1 MSDTIPPAPAA
12 ILGVA
17 YPSFYFKDVDQAVA
31 LYEAV
36 FGPCAYH
43 EDGFHGLK
51 LGDTWL
57 TLFDPKMA
65 PRPGENPAN
74 AEIALRVATPA
85 DVDALHA
92 KFLEHGATS
101 VMKPQDTW
109 MYEPMRYACLDDP
122 LGVRWDLYCPI
133 VAAGDGSAPA

>member
-1 MSDTIPPAPAA
+1 MPDDAPSVNPA

-43 EDGFHGLK
+43 EAGFHGLK

-74 AEIALRVATPA
+74 AEIALRLATPA
-85 DVDALHA
+85 DVDALHGT
-92 KFLEHGATS
+92 FVEHGATS

-109 MYEPMRYACLDDP
+109 MYENMRYACLDDP
-122 LGVRWDLYCPI
+122 LGVR
-133 VAAGDGSAPA
+133 

>member
-1 MSDTIPPAPAA
+1 MADDAPSAHPAVR
-12 ILGVA
+12 GVA
-17 YPSFYFKDVDQAVA
+17 YPSFYFKDVDAAVA

-43 EDGFHGLK
+43 EAGFHGLK

-65 PRPGENPAN
+65 PHPGENPAN
-74 AEIALRVATPA
+74 AEIALRLATPA

-92 KFLEHGATS
+92 TFVENGAKT
-101 VMKPQDTW
+101 VMQPQDTW
-109 MYEPMRYACLDDP
+109 MYENMRYACLDDP

-133 VAAGDGSAPA
+133 EALSGGVTPA